1 MVFKYKTLEKY
12 KDILSIR
19 KDHVL
24 KYKNVILP
32 TSINGIQDFHLNCY
46 ETFTASK
53 VDNVVHNQYVPMLKQ
68 KALLVF

>member
-32 TSINGIQDFHLNCY
+32 TAINGIQDFHLNCY